1 MESRAKPATRSAE
14 PAVSSAWALDQGT
27 QARARRLKWLRTRRK
42 LWEADYGSGKRAGSR
57 RSGWTGNS
65 DGPLPLHGGTE
76 PWSRS
81 RTLAALRITRPRPP
95 GSPARGWRVGAG
107 GSTERGGAGPGT
119 PASLPGSSQVTD
131 PAGPPP
137 RPAAYSG
144 GPARRVREQP
154 EPSRQELQPSV
165 RAWCP
170 HQSTSSPTPAMAPAA
185 APRSLLVLLQVLGLA
200 LAQIVS
206 PAATPAP
213 GSGMRDLGPG
223 FRILGSGGVFG
234 LTPTLH

>member
-1 MESRAKPATRSAE
+1 M
-14 PAVSSAWALDQGT
+14 
-27 QARARRLKWLRTRRK
+27 
-42 LWEADYGSGKRAGSR
+42 
-57 RSGWTGNS
+57 
-65 DGPLPLHGGTE
+65 
-76 PWSRS
+76 
-81 RTLAALRITRPRPP
+81 
-95 GSPARGWRVGAG
+95 GAG
-107 GSTERGGAGPGT
+107 GWTERGGAGPGT

-144 GPARRVREQP
+144 GPARWVREQP

-185 APRSLLVLLQVLGLA
+185 DPRSLLVLLQVLGLA

-234 LTPTLH
+234 LTPTLY